1 MQLNKNLK
9 GGDRCIAETTCNRKS
24 ELILSSRR
32 SANGSAVGLLP
43 GLSIVRCTG
52 PALLNRALC
61 ALENTKTLLSTEVKT
76 PTGNV
81 IETSVA
87 YNQDVLAVMRG
98 LFGAS
103 KEYRFQMHFVSALS
117 TTAGGALLGTLSL
130 SPSVSS
136 YAEWTALAGL
146 FDEVKMYRSS
156 VTFLSTNAPASATTA
171 FEMPMTI
178 APNHVNLSTAPAST
192 LAVVRLAESNS
203 FNSTLCVKPY
213 VQHAKYSD
221 DERLWCLTGTPW
233 SQSPLGG
240 CIGTWDYGNHS
251 VGGGSTQ
258 YFSVIVRAFVKLRC
272 RA

>member
-1 MQLNKNLK
+1 MAATPKNINPNQ
-9 GGDRCIAETTCNRKS
+9 R
-24 ELILSSRR
+24 LSSRR
-32 SANGSAVGLLP
+32 SAKGTADGLLP

-52 PALLNRALC
+52 RALLERALC
-61 ALENTKTLLSTEVKT
+61 ALENTKTLLHTEKKT
-76 PTGNV
+76 PSGN
-81 IETSVA
+81 SVEVSTV

-98 LFGAS
+98 LFGSS
-103 KEYRFQMHFVSALS
+103 KEYRFQMHFVSALT

-146 FDEVKMYRSS
+146 FDEVKAYGSS

-203 FNSTLCVKPY
+203 FNSTLCVKPH
-213 VQHAKYSD
+213 VQHAEYRDS
-221 DERLWCLTGTPW
+221 ERLWCITGTPY

-240 CIGTWDYGNHS
+240 CIGSWDYGNHS

-258 YFSVIVRAFVKLRC
+258 YFSVIVRLFIKLRC